1 MTVAMETP
9 VALATDRIEQPSFQ
23 AAIGSGGAISRAI
36 LVTVMGE
43 ARCRR
48 AAARMPRPSFNDPL
62 IVCTRSSGIGFR
74 PDFFEVRRSYGD
86 MISIA

>member
-1 MTVAMETP
+1 
-9 VALATDRIEQPSFQ
+9 
-23 AAIGSGGAISRAI
+23 
-36 LVTVMGE
+36 
-43 ARCRR
+43 
-48 AAARMPRPSFNDPL
+48 MPRPSFNDPL